1 MSDTPQAGHNGDTKA
16 QLQSFVDRLYERET
30 EKQAVAQDVRDI
42 KTEIKEAGMSPAAVA
57 AIVKEKMR
65 DAEKAAKAADLA
77 EIIDQYKAALGLL
90 DGTPLGEAA
99 VNKFKAA

>member
-1 MSDTPQAGHNGDTKA
+1 MSDIGHNSDTKK

-42 KTEIKEAGMSPAAVA
+42 KTEIKEAGLSPAAVA

-65 DAEKAAKAADLA
+65 DAEKAAKASELA
-77 EIIDQYKAALGLL
+77 ETIDQYKAALGIL
-90 DGTPLGEAA
+90 DGTPLGDAA
-99 VNKFKAA
+99 LRKIA